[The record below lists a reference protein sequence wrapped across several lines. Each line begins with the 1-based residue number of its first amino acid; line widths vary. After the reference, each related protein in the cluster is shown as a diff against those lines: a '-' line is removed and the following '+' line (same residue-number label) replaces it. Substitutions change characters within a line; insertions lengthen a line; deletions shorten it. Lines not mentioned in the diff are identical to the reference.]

1 MNTFLII
8 TLLIIILYLFFRLSH
23 KAILEV
29 ERYDDSIAAPVFIAL
44 PQTQI
49 VIEGDSTTFD
59 CAANGN
65 PKPSITWLKNGE
77 AIDLKLVSLHQISI
91 SFGSHI

>member
-1 MNTFLII
+1 M
-8 TLLIIILYLFFRLSH
+8 
-23 KAILEV
+23 
-29 ERYDDSIAAPVFIAL
+29 APVFIAL

-77 AIDLKLVSLHQISI
+77 AIDLK
-91 SFGSHI
+91 